1 MTQRFEA
8 YRIKTGDNLGNA
20 GFWNERLKDLDLR
33 LHARE
38 LDADT
43 LKAAVD
49 QFQAL
54 ALSRVNDTLVP
65 ILNEAITRLAEIG
78 ALFRAESTSEIALA
92 QGPISV
98 VLSPDTRTSYVVT
111 DYVSVTYSEDP
122 TIGFVGQV
130 LDYDRETGL
139 MLLDSVAVSGSGT
152 YASWVIR
159 ISAAPAAIA
168 SQIGAYTRDEVD
180 ALIAINRWVG

>member
-1 MTQRFEA
+1 MTQRYEA
-8 YRIKTGDNLGNA
+8 YRVKTGDNLGNS

-78 ALFRAESTSEIALA
+78 ALFRAESTTELTMME
-92 QGPISV
+92 GPVSI
-98 VLSPDTRTSYVVT
+98 VLTSTTRTSYVVT
-111 DYVSVTYSEDP
+111 DYVSVTYADDT
-122 TIGFVGQV
+122 TIGFVAKV
-130 LDYDRETGL
+130 LDYDRDTGL
-139 MLLDSVAVSGSGT
+139 MLLDALALSGAGT
-152 YASWVIR
+152 YDQWVVR
-159 ISAAPAAIA
+159 VSAAPAAIA
-168 SQIGAYTRDEVD
+168 SQIGAYTYAQVNE
-180 ALIAINRWVG
+180 LLAINRWIG